1 MIYFEVRKEN
11 GDIIASNMQECP
23 YLTLI
28 EDKANVTLRD
38 KGIKSVSSN
47 IDGVNVWM
55 IVDEDEKDLLNSN
68 RLFNKTIKTHAVL
81 AKQLLDY
88 YLGKIRVHSHTLRS
102 IQGKMKQKIEGLATK
117 DDFRAESYAESKE
130 KVGKK
135 VSENIDKTA
144 DTICFLNKRVM
155 EIDSHINGFDVLYMG
170 DEQETSFQQVNIKKV
185 LLSILAPFLDEFSKK
200 SINMEVAIKD
210 DYADTNRI
218 DLDYKMFS
226 LAMANFFDNAVKYAK
241 HGDPIKITFI
251 KNNEGSLLEISMMSR
266 RIEENEL
273 IKIFDEG
280 YSGIHAQRD
289 AGDGVG
295 MSITDKALKL
305 TRMKMIITS
314 NYSEAYT
321 SQGNQYT
328 RNIFKIKTI

>member
-11 GDIIASNMQECP
+11 GDIVASNMQECP
-23 YLTLI
+23 YLALI
-28 EDKANVTLRD
+28 GDKVNLTLRD
-38 KGIKSVSSN
+38 KGIKSVFSN

-55 IVDEDEKDLLNSN
+55 VVDKDEKDLLNSN
-68 RLFNKTIKTHAVL
+68 RLFNKTIKTHATI

-88 YLGKIRVHSHTLRS
+88 YFGKIKVHSHTLRS

-117 DDFRAESYAESKE
+117 DDFRAENYAESKE

-135 VSENIDKTA
+135 VSENIEKTA

-170 DEQETSFQQVNIKKV
+170 DEQETSFQDVNIKKV
-185 LLSILAPFLDEFSKK
+185 LLSILAPFLKEFSNKN
-200 SINMEVAIKD
+200 INMEIAIKD
-210 DYADTNRI
+210 DYADSNRI
-218 DLDYKMFS
+218 NLDYKMFN
-226 LAMANFFDNAVKYAK
+226 LAMNNFFDNAVKYSK
-241 HGDPIKITFI
+241 HSEPIKVTFS
-251 KNNEGSLLEISMMSR
+251 KEGGIEISMMSR

-273 IKIFDEG
+273 ARVFDEG
-280 YSGIHAQRD
+280 YSGTHAQRD
-289 AGDGVG
+289 AGDGIG

-305 TRMKMIITS
+305 TRMKMTIAP
-314 NYSEAYT
+314 NYSESYT

>member
-38 KGIKSVSSN
+38 KGIKSVYSN

-55 IVDEDEKDLLNSN
+55 VVDKDEKDLLNSN
-68 RLFNKTIKTHAVL
+68 RLFNKTIKTHAIL

-88 YLGKIRVHSHTLRS
+88 YFGKIRVHSHTLRS

-117 DDFRAESYAESKE
+117 DDFRAGSYAESKE
-130 KVGKK
+130 KIGKK

-185 LLSILAPFLDEFSKK
+185 LLSILAPFLEEFSKK
-200 SINMEVAIKD
+200 NINVEVAIKD
-210 DYADTNRI
+210 DYADINRI

-241 HGDPIKITFI
+241 HGDPINITFT
-251 KNNEGSLLEISMMSR
+251 KSNGGSLLEISMMSR

-273 IKIFDEG
+273 TKIFDEG
-280 YSGIHAQRD
+280 YSGTHAQRD

-305 TRMKMIITS
+305 TRMQMIITP